1 MNIFNHSQ
9 STPNA
14 FKGIFYVAEQSVN
27 CYFIELD
34 ALVCFVVDV
43 YLRVLDHSVSCM
55 HIRSLLARVNTFYM
69 NGYISRTRLQN
80 ARAAA
85 NGNGRPPAGI
95 LRAVAAP
102 QSSPSSSPGAS
113 LVAANPEVT

>member
-1 MNIFNHSQ
+1 
-9 STPNA
+9 
-14 FKGIFYVAEQSVN
+14 
-27 CYFIELD
+27 
-34 ALVCFVVDV
+34 
-43 YLRVLDHSVSCM
+43 M
-55 HIRSLLARVNTFYM
+55 HIRKQLSELNTIYM
-69 NGYISRTRLQN
+69 NECVSQTRLQN

-85 NGNGRPPAGI
+85 SGNGRPPAGI

>member
-1 MNIFNHSQ
+1 MTGCQLTITKYFNR
-9 STPNA
+9 
-14 FKGIFYVAEQSVN
+14 IEQSVN
-27 CYFIELD
+27 CSFTELD

-43 YLRVLDHSVSCM
+43 FLRVLDHSVSCM
-55 HIRSLLARVNTFYM
+55 HIRSSLARLISIYM
-69 NGYISRTRLQN
+69 NECISRIRLQN